1 MKAEYV
7 GSNHT
12 LDKKLNEVIAVFKTR
27 KVVIVGAGHV
37 GSHVGLAL
45 AQSGEADEIAL
56 IDIVPHKAAAQA
68 LDIDDAVSGSICGRA
83 CRVREGNYD
92 DLNDADIMIM
102 SFGRTRKKLEDR
114 LDMFEETVRVA
125 NEVISHLQKVDF
137 KGIMISISNP
147 ADIVCEHIRRK
158 MQWKRNRCFCTGTG
172 LETFRL
178 LRELNKETGY
188 NRQSI
193 QAYCMGEH
201 GNSSFVVWSKVRVL
215 GETLGELRRK
225 TPKVAALDLG
235 VIQQQVRTAANFIYN
250 NKECTEFGIANV
262 ALKLIK
268 AIFHDEKIV
277 WPCSTALEGE
287 FGQKDVAIGVPCI
300 IGKGGMEGVYEV
312 ELSSEELKEFAASC
326 DIIRSYLVRSNEVK

>member
-1 MKAEYV
+1 MQ
-7 GSNHT
+7 GSNQ
-12 LDKKLNEVIAVFKTR
+12 LLSKKLSEVIAVFKTR
-27 KVVIVGAGHV
+27 KVVIIGAGHV

-45 AQSGEADEIAL
+45 AQSGEADEIVL
-56 IDIVPHKAAAQA
+56 IDIVPNKAAAQA
-68 LDIDDAVSGSICGRA
+68 MDIDDAISGSICGRP
-83 CRVREGNYD
+83 CQVREGSYA

-125 NEVISHLQKVDF
+125 NEVVSHLKQVDF
-137 KGIMISISNP
+137 QGIMISISNP

-178 LRELNKETGY
+178 VRILTKATGY
-188 NRQSI
+188 SRNSL

-201 GNSSFVVWSKVRVL
+201 GNSSFVVWSKVKIL
-215 GETLGELRRK
+215 GENFEELCQK
-225 TPKVAALDLG
+225 DSKLAALDLAD
-235 VIQQQVRTAANFIYN
+235 IQHQVRVAANFIYN

-287 FGQKDVAIGVPCI
+287 FGQHDVAIGVPCV
-300 IGKGGMEGVYEV
+300 IGKNGMEKVYEV
-312 ELSSEELKEFAASC
+312 ELSPEERGEFTKSC
-326 DIIRSYLVRSNEVK
+326 DIIRSYLIRSNEVK